1 MLLGN
6 ARAYRYAANGIAD
19 EEIVSEQGGSCM
31 LLCGKVQRQCMYRV
45 GHIDGG
51 GCYETVK
58 KLLREGETWQEP
70 LADSAE
76 ADIFA
81 ACRDKSRRK
90 IQR

>member
-1 MLLGN
+1 MLT
-6 ARAYRYAANGIAD
+6 
-19 EEIVSEQGGSCM
+19 VM
-31 LLCGKVQRQCMYRV
+31 RQSLEAVYV
-45 GHIDGG
+45 PAGHIDGG

-58 KLLREGETWQEP
+58 KLLQEGETWQEP

-81 ACRDKSRRK
+81 ACRDKSRRR